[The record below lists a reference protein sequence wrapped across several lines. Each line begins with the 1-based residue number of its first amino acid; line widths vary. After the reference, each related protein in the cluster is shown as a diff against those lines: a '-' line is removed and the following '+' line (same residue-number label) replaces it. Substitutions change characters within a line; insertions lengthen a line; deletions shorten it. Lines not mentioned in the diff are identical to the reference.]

1 MSQFIGA
8 FHNNLF
14 IFLMKD
20 DGYSLGQKLAQI
32 EKTANKKYSEA
43 TDKEIYEALQLVLK
57 EDYSDEVYSDEEFGN
72 WVAKH

>member
-1 MSQFIGA
+1 MSQYIGA

-14 IFLMKD
+14 NFLIKD

-32 EKTANKKYSEA
+32 EKTAKKEYSEL

-57 EDYSDEVYSDEEFGN
+57 EDYSDEIYSDEDFKN
-72 WVAKH
+72 WVNKH